1 MPRSGFHMRLPS
13 LEGCAKT
20 GGPDRRSF
28 LSLGAGA
35 AVSAGAFAN
44 LAKAGG
50 SNNVRGSGKRV
61 ILFWLDGG
69 PSHMDLYDLKP
80 DAAAEYRGIW
90 KPIRTTVPGMDISE
104 LFPRQA
110 SVAHHFSL
118 IRSMNHGT
126 GDHFA
131 GGHRILTGKDL
142 GVSGANTAPKFPSLG
157 SIVARECG
165 PRAPGMPAYVGLP
178 NASSIG
184 LVPGYFGG
192 HFLGKSLDPFMPGGD
207 PNQTGYSVRNLDLA
221 QGLTMPQLEDR
232 QTLRHR
238 FETITRALEENPLK
252 RTMDGFDGQALEFL
266 QRRAALEAFQIER
279 EESRL
284 RDRYGRN
291 SWGQSALLARRLVEA
306 GSTFVT
312 LTYGGWDHHWD
323 LKKGMENY
331 LPMVDAA
338 VGTLIEDLHT
348 RGMLNETLVLVM
360 GEFSRTPKMN
370 DGGNGGAPGSMGTP
384 GRDHWG
390 NAMSILIAGGG
401 TKPGVVVGQTDNL
414 GQAPKTRPLNPRELH
429 ATIYKVLGI
438 NPELTLIDP
447 TGRPTSALEQAQPIV
462 ELS

>member
-1 MPRSGFHMRLPS
+1 
-13 LEGCAKT
+13 
-20 GGPDRRSF
+20 
-28 LSLGAGA
+28 
-35 AVSAGAFAN
+35 
-44 LAKAGG
+44 
-50 SNNVRGSGKRV
+50 
-61 ILFWLDGG
+61 
-69 PSHMDLYDLKP
+69 
-80 DAAAEYRGIW
+80 
-90 KPIRTTVPGMDISE
+90 
-104 LFPRQA
+104 
-110 SVAHHFSL
+110 
-118 IRSMNHGT
+118 
-126 GDHFA
+126 
-131 GGHRILTGKDL
+131 
-142 GVSGANTAPKFPSLG
+142 
-157 SIVARECG
+157 
-165 PRAPGMPAYVGLP
+165 
-178 NASSIG
+178 
-184 LVPGYFGG
+184 
-192 HFLGKSLDPFMPGGD
+192 
-207 PNQTGYSVRNLDLA
+207 
-221 QGLTMPQLEDR
+221 
-232 QTLRHR
+232 
-238 FETITRALEENPLK
+238 
-252 RTMDGFDGQALEFL
+252 
-266 QRRAALEAFQIER
+266 
-279 EESRL
+279 
-284 RDRYGRN
+284 
-291 SWGQSALLARRLVEA
+291 LARRLVEA

-338 VGTLIEDLHT
+338 LGTLIEDLHT